1 MKNDQLK
8 HYRDWDC
15 DGAIQ
20 MENVMTIKRYHE
32 IKEETYNVNL
42 ANYDCFFAFS
52 REQLEEGLK
61 RIGKT
66 KDQIYKYGNGLFG
79 THDGFTRYMNY
90 LKQADERI
98 KNECDPQEIYFYE
111 FNNHE
116 CMIDYAGDTSA
127 IELVIDLF
135 GIDVLPTITRY
146 NKLYSTE
153 QLKLRHT
160 EIKIE
165 GLHFNATP
173 TIPPYVWFSNV
184 DGKAYCHYDNALCP
198 VYNALDG
205 DKQFVAKDKSW
216 WGMSATY
223 KDGKLCKW
231 HKD

>member
-8 HYRDWDC
+8 HNRDWNC

-20 MENVMTIKRYHE
+20 MENVMTLKRYHE

-42 ANYDCFFAFS
+42 ANYDCFFAFN

-90 LKQADERI
+90 LERADERI
-98 KNECDPQEIYFYE
+98 KNECDPQEVYFYE

-116 CMIDYAGDTSA
+116 CMIAYEGDTAA
-127 IELVIDLF
+127 IELVMNIF
-135 GIDVLPTITRY
+135 GDEIAQTLTRY
-146 NKLYSTE
+146 NKKYSYE
-153 QLKLRHT
+153 QLMLRKT
-160 EIKIE
+160 EVNIT
-165 GLHFNATP
+165 GLWFDTEDAV
-173 TIPPYVWFSNV
+173 PPYMWFSDT
-184 DGKAYCHYDNALCP
+184 DGKAYCHYNNAQRP
-198 VYNALDG
+198 VYNALDD

>member
-8 HYRDWDC
+8 HYRDWNC

-20 MENVMTIKRYHE
+20 MENVMTLKRYHE

-42 ANYDCFFAFS
+42 ANYDCFFAYN

-61 RIGKT
+61 QIGKT

-90 LKQADERI
+90 LERADERI
-98 KNECDPQEIYFYE
+98 KNECDPQEVYFYE

-116 CMIDYAGDTSA
+116 CMIDYEGDMAA
-127 IELVIDLF
+127 IELVMNIF
-135 GIDVLPTITRY
+135 GDEIAQTLTRY
-146 NKLYSTE
+146 NKKYSYE
-153 QLKLRHT
+153 QLMLRKT
-160 EIKIE
+160 EVNIT
-165 GLHFNATP
+165 GLWFDTEDAV
-173 TIPPYVWFSNV
+173 PPYMWFSDT
-184 DGKAYCHYDNALCP
+184 DGKAYCHYNNALRP
-198 VYNALDG
+198 VYNALDD

>member
-8 HYRDWDC
+8 HNRDWNC

-20 MENVMTIKRYHE
+20 MENVMTLKRYHE

-42 ANYDCFFAFS
+42 ANYDCFFAFN

-90 LKQADERI
+90 LERADERI
-98 KNECDPQEIYFYE
+98 KNECDPQEVYFYE

-116 CMIDYAGDTSA
+116 CMIAYEGDTAA
-127 IELVIDLF
+127 IELVMNIF
-135 GIDVLPTITRY
+135 GDEIAQTLTRY
-146 NKLYSTE
+146 NKKYSYE
-153 QLKLRHT
+153 QLMLRKT
-160 EIKIE
+160 EVNIT
-165 GLHFNATP
+165 GLWFDTEDAV
-173 TIPPYVWFSNV
+173 PPYMWFSDT
-184 DGKAYCHYDNALCP
+184 DGKAYCHYNNALRP
-198 VYNALDG
+198 VYNALDD

>member
-8 HYRDWDC
+8 HNRDWNC

-20 MENVMTIKRYHE
+20 MENVMTLKRYHE

-42 ANYDCFFAFS
+42 ANYDCFFAFN

-90 LKQADERI
+90 LERADERI
-98 KNECDPQEIYFYE
+98 KNECDPQEVYFYE

-116 CMIDYAGDTSA
+116 CMIAYEGDTAA
-127 IELVIDLF
+127 IELVMNIF
-135 GIDVLPTITRY
+135 GDEIAQTLTRY
-146 NKLYSTE
+146 NKKYSYE
-153 QLKLRHT
+153 QLMLRKT
-160 EIKIE
+160 EVNIT
-165 GLHFNATP
+165 GLWFDTEDAV
-173 TIPPYVWFSNV
+173 PPYMWFSDT
-184 DGKAYCHYDNALCP
+184 DGKAYCHYDNALRP

-223 KDGKLCKW
+223 KNGKLCKW

>member
-8 HYRDWDC
+8 HNRDWNC

-20 MENVMTIKRYHE
+20 MENVMTLKRYHE

-42 ANYDCFFAFS
+42 ANYDCFFAFN

-90 LKQADERI
+90 LERADERI
-98 KNECDPQEIYFYE
+98 KNECDPQEVYFYE

-116 CMIDYAGDTSA
+116 CMIAYEGDTAA
-127 IELVIDLF
+127 IELVMNIF
-135 GIDVLPTITRY
+135 GDEIAQTLTRY
-146 NKLYSTE
+146 NKKYSYE
-153 QLKLRHT
+153 QLMLRKT
-160 EIKIE
+160 EVNIT
-165 GLHFNATP
+165 GLWFDTKDAV
-173 TIPPYVWFSNV
+173 PPYMWFSDT
-184 DGKAYCHYDNALCP
+184 DGKAYCHYNNALRP
-198 VYNALDG
+198 VYNALDD

>member
-8 HYRDWDC
+8 HYRDWNC

-20 MENVMTIKRYHE
+20 MENVMTLKHYHE

-42 ANYDCFFAFS
+42 ENYDCFYAFN

-79 THDGFTRYMNY
+79 THDGYTRYMNY
-90 LKQADERI
+90 LEQTDERI
-98 KNECDPQEIYFYE
+98 KNECDPQEVYFYE

-116 CMIDYAGDTSA
+116 CMIDYEGDTAA
-127 IELVIDLF
+127 IELVMNIF
-135 GIDVLPTITRY
+135 GDEIAQTLTRY
-146 NKLYSTE
+146 NKKYSYE
-153 QLKLRHT
+153 QLKLRKT
-160 EIKIE
+160 EVNIT
-165 GLHFNATP
+165 GLWFDTEDAV
-173 TIPPYVWFSNV
+173 PPYMWFSDT
-184 DGKAYCHYDNALCP
+184 DGKAYCHYDNALRP
-198 VYNALDG
+198 VYNALDD

-223 KDGKLCKW
+223 KNGKLCKW